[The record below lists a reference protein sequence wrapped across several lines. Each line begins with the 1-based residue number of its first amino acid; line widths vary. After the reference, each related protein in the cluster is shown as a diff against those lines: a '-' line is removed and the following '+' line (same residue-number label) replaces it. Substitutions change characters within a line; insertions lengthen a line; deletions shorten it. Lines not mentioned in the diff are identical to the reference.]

1 MIISAVLFGSRQTGK
16 DSGDSMTITLYNNSS
31 AYNTLYKSLDKVKDV
46 TAEIKGTC
54 SVDNP
59 TILIDYTSP
68 SFNYFY
74 ISEWERYYRVTNRQA
89 GPGQTVAVTGQ
100 SDPIES
106 FAAGIANL
114 DVMIVRAESEALRSP
129 ELADNMIPLESDMQI
144 DKVTGDKVIGSGN
157 GMIVIGVI

>member
-1 MIISAVLFGSRQTGK
+1 
-16 DSGDSMTITLYNNSS
+16 MTITLYNNSS

-46 TAEIKGTC
+46 SAEIKGTC
-54 SVDNP
+54 SIDNP
-59 TILIDYTSP
+59 TILIEYQGP

-89 GPGQTVAVTGQ
+89 GPGQTVAITGQ
-100 SDPIES
+100 SDPVQS
-106 FAAGIANL
+106 FASGIANL

-144 DKVTGDKVIGSGN
+144 DKITGDKVIGSGN